1 MTESQTTI
9 DLILMGLNRPEKMKM
24 RKHRE
29 IVLQQAQMIVMG
41 QAPHVAEG
49 ARTCGCARQHQ
60 ADELASRAHV
70 DCNAYVFNS
79 AGRPGRSQHWITYK
93 PRLHPR
99 GESTD
104 PRTRWAVNNFQ
115 AHEHSLAIATKHLKC
130 SVTQSSLY

>member
-9 DLILMGLNRPEKMKM
+9 DLILMGLNRPEQMKM

-29 IVLQQAQMIVMG
+29 VVLQQAQMIASWVRLL
-41 QAPHVAEG
+41 ALLKVRTHVDVRG
-49 ARTCGCARQHQ
+49 NTR

-93 PRLHPR
+93 ARLHPR
-99 GESTD
+99 GDSTD
-104 PRTRWAVNNFQ
+104 PRTKWAVNNLQ

-130 SVTQSSLY
+130 